1 MRWRIL
7 KKIQN
12 SPPKTAGR
20 HLRRPKTAG
29 QAKFPAVD
37 GTGKFQ
43 IGDIIRVLLENRGL
57 KTKKEQ
63 EEFLHPPKPQDL
75 TAKEVGISSEEL
87 RKAIDGIKKAVGTKE
102 KIIIY
107 GDYDADGICGT
118 AILWEAIYKL
128 GGKVMPFIPKREE
141 GYGMKV
147 ARLEEMAKEGVK
159 LVITVDQGIVAVR
172 QAKKAKDLG
181 LNLIIT
187 DHHLPGEKKPQALA
201 ILHTTKLSGSGVAWF
216 LAKHLI
222 KHIRG
227 GVARGLS
234 AFGRA
239 HLGGEIGLDLA
250 TIGTISDVVPLV
262 GPNRSI
268 VKYGLES
275 VRKTK
280 RIGLISL
287 YQTAGI
293 SPENIGTYEIGFI
306 IGPRLNAS
314 GRIDDP
320 LDSLR
325 LICTKDKERA
335 LGLAIKIEEKNR
347 QRQDLTDQILI
358 HARNLW
364 LTSDGKSSLI
374 FVQDKSYEEGVI
386 GLVAGKL
393 MEEFYRPAVVLA
405 PRENYWVASARSIEE
420 FNIVEAIRAC
430 AEFLGPHGGHRKAA
444 GFTIEE
450 SKISLVRQRLI
461 ELAQQKLGEKNLK
474 PVLTIDMELS
484 LKDLSLTL
492 YEQLA
497 KLAPFGEGNPHPVFA
512 TRNVRI
518 LDAQLVGAESK
529 HLKLRFVDSDSGI
542 TMEAIGFGFGDF
554 FSQLS
559 PEKPVDIAYI
569 LAVDEW
575 NGKRKIQLRLKDIK
589 IKK

>member
-12 SPPKTAGR
+12 PKFKIQNEEVIR
-20 HLRRPKTAG
+20 
-29 QAKFPAVD
+29 
-37 GTGKFQ
+37 
-43 IGDIIRVLLENRGL
+43 IILENRGL
-57 KTKKEQ
+57 KTEKQQ
-63 EEFLHPPKPQDL
+63 EEFLHPSKPQDL
-75 TAKEVGISSEEL
+75 TTKEVGISSVEL
-87 RKAIDGIKKAVGTKE
+87 KKAIARIKKAIKGKE

-107 GDYDADGICGT
+107 GDYDTDGVCGT

-128 GGKVMPFIPKREE
+128 GGEVMPFIPKRKE

-147 ARLEEMAKEGVK
+147 ARLEEMAKEGIK
-159 LVITVDQGIVAVR
+159 LVITVDQGIVAVK
-172 QAKKAKDLG
+172 QAEKAKGLG
-181 LNLIIT
+181 LDLIIT
-187 DHHLPGEKKPQALA
+187 DHHLPGEKKPKALA
-201 ILHTTKLSGSGVAWF
+201 VLHTTRLSGSGVAWF
-216 LAKHLI
+216 LAKN
-222 KHIRG
+222 
-227 GVARGLS
+227 
-234 AFGRA
+234 
-239 HLGGEIGLDLA
+239 LGDESGLDLA
-250 TIGTISDVVPLV
+250 TIGTVSDVVPLL

-268 VKYGLES
+268 VKYGLEA

-287 YQTAGI
+287 YQAAGI

-325 LICTKDKERA
+325 LICTKDENRA
-335 LGLAIKIEEKNR
+335 VDLAQKIEARNR
-347 QRQDLTDQILI
+347 QRQDLTQQILI

-364 LTSDGKSSLI
+364 LTTDGKSSLI

-405 PRENYWVASARSIEE
+405 PRENHWVASARSIEE
-420 FNIVEAIRAC
+420 FNIVEAIRTC

-461 ELAQQKLGEKNLK
+461 ELAQQKLDEEKLK
-474 PVLTIDMELS
+474 PTLTIDMELG

-492 YEQLA
+492 YDQLA
-497 KLAPFGEGNPHPVFA
+497 TLAPFGEGNPQPVFA
-512 TRNVRI
+512 TKNVQI
-518 LDAQLVGAESK
+518 ADAQLVGTESK
-529 HLKLRFVDSDSGI
+529 HLKLRLVDSSSGV
-542 TMEAIGFGFGDF
+542 TLEAIGFGFGNF
-554 FSQLS
+554 FPQIS
-559 PEKPVDIAYI
+559 PELPVDIAYN
-569 LAVDEW
+569 LTTDEW
-575 NGKRKIQLRLKDIK
+575 NGRRKIQLRIKDMK
-589 IKK
+589 VRGEK

>member
-1 MRWRIL
+1 MRWRVL

-43 IGDIIRVLLENRGL
+43 IGDIIKFLLENRGL

-63 EEFLHPPKPQDL
+63 EEFLHPLKPQDL
-75 TAKEVGISSEEL
+75 TAKEVGISSAGL
-87 RKAIDGIKKAVGTKE
+87 RKAIARIKKAIRAKE

-107 GDYDADGICGT
+107 GDYDADGVCGT
-118 AILWEAIYKL
+118 AILWETIYKL
-128 GGKVMPFIPKREE
+128 GGKVMPFIPKRKE

-147 ARLEEMAKEGVK
+147 VRLEEMAREGVK
-159 LVITVDQGIVAVR
+159 LVITVDQGIVAGR

-181 LNLIIT
+181 LDLIIT

-201 ILHTTKLSGSGVAWF
+201 ILHTTKLSGAGVAWF

-222 KHIRG
+222 KRLQGASQAQHH
-227 GVARGLS
+227 
-234 AFGRA
+234 F
-239 HLGGEIGLDLA
+239 EDETGLDLA
-250 TIGTISDVVPLV
+250 TIGTVSDVVPLV

-268 VKYGLES
+268 VRYGLAS

-293 SPENIGTYEIGFI
+293 SPENIDTYEIGFI

-314 GRIDDP
+314 GRMDDP

-335 LGLAIKIEEKNR
+335 LDLARKIEEKNR
-347 QRQDLTDQILI
+347 QRQNLTDQILI

-364 LTSDGKSSLI
+364 LTSDGESSLI

-386 GLVAGKL
+386 GLVAGRL

-405 PRENYWVASARSIEE
+405 PRENHWVASARSIEG
-420 FNIVEAIRAC
+420 FNIVEAIRGC
-430 AEFLGPHGGHRKAA
+430 ANFLGSHGGHRKAA

-450 SKISLVRQRLI
+450 SKISLVRQRLV
-461 ELAQQKLGEKNLK
+461 ELARQKLGKENLK
-474 PVLTIDMELS
+474 PILTVDVELS
-484 LKDLSLTL
+484 LKLGLAL

-497 KLAPFGEGNPHPVFA
+497 ALAPFGEGNPQPVFA
-512 TRNVRI
+512 TRNVRV
-518 LDAQLVGAESK
+518 LDAQLVGTEGK
-529 HLKLRFVDSDSGI
+529 HLKLRLGDSASGI
-542 TMEAIGFGFGDF
+542 TVEAIGFGFGNF

-559 PEKPVDIAYI
+559 PEKPIDIAYVLTI
-569 LAVDEW
+569 DKW
-575 NGKRKIQLRLKDIK
+575 NGRQKIQLRLKDIK
-589 IKK
+589 IKDE

>member
-12 SPPKTAGR
+12 PCLAGR
-20 HLRRPKTAG
+20 
-29 QAKFPAVD
+29 QAKSKIQNEEVI
-37 GTGKFQ
+37 K
-43 IGDIIRVLLENRGL
+43 IVLENRGL
-57 KTKKEQ
+57 KTERQQ
-63 EEFLHPPKPQDL
+63 EEFLHPPRPQDL
-75 TAKEVGISSEEL
+75 TTKEVGISSVEL
-87 RKAIDGIKKAVGTKE
+87 KKAIARIKKAIKGKE

-107 GDYDADGICGT
+107 GDYDTDGVCGT

-128 GGKVMPFIPKREE
+128 GGEVMPFIPKRKE

-147 ARLEEMAKEGVK
+147 ARLEEMAKEGIK
-159 LVITVDQGIVAVR
+159 LVITVDQGIVAVK
-172 QAKKAKDLG
+172 QAEKAKDLG
-181 LNLIIT
+181 LDLIIT
-187 DHHLPGEKKPQALA
+187 DHHLPGTKKPDALA
-201 ILHTTKLSGSGVAWF
+201 VLHTTRLSGSGVAWF
-216 LAKHLI
+216 LAKN
-222 KHIRG
+222 
-227 GVARGLS
+227 
-234 AFGRA
+234 
-239 HLGGEIGLDLA
+239 LGDESGLDLA
-250 TIGTISDVVPLV
+250 TIGTVSDVVPLL

-268 VKYGLES
+268 VKYGLEA

-325 LICTKDKERA
+325 LICTKDENRA
-335 LGLAIKIEEKNR
+335 VDLAQKIEARNR
-347 QRQDLTDQILI
+347 QRQDLTQQILI

-364 LTSDGKSSLI
+364 LTTDGKSSLI

-405 PRENYWVASARSIEE
+405 PRENHWVASARSIEE

-461 ELAQQKLGEKNLK
+461 ELAQQKLDEEKLK
-474 PVLTIDMELS
+474 PTLTIDMELG

-492 YEQLA
+492 YDQLA
-497 KLAPFGEGNPHPVFA
+497 TLAPFGEGNPQPVFA
-512 TRNVRI
+512 TKNVQI
-518 LDAQLVGAESK
+518 ADAQLVGTESK
-529 HLKLRFVDSDSGI
+529 HLKLRLVDSSSGV
-542 TMEAIGFGFGDF
+542 TLEAIGFGFGNI

-559 PEKPVDIAYI
+559 PEQPIDIAYI
-569 LAVDEW
+569 LATDEW
-575 NGKRKIQLRLKDIK
+575 NGKRKIQLKIKDIK
-589 IKK
+589 IKNEEKF